1 MVKRRR
7 KGKRKST
14 KCPEPFNTLLDLL
27 AGAIMNMIA
36 NRMERKYHYRK
47 RGVPNPYRASAIGLS
62 TGRLRKT
69 EDIIRLGGFL
79 GAMGAFDPDDTETNL
94 DTYTPKTSRIPKSN
108 TTWKSEKTS
117 VSSSTESNNK
127 YAWRMNCQDGSAY
140 GIYPE
145 DYETMEAYNKALFDA
160 FVIDDIDENED
171 TEVPY
176 MFEDTKQKDDED
188 DACRNFTSKI

>member
-1 MVKRRR
+1 MAKRRR

-79 GAMGAFDPDDTETNL
+79 GAMGAFDPDDTETNI

-108 TTWKSEKTS
+108 TTWKDEKTS

-176 MFEDTKQKDDED
+176 MFEDTIQKDNKD
-188 DACRNFTSKI
+188 DVCGNFTSKI

>member
-1 MVKRRR
+1 MAKRRR

-94 DTYTPKTSRIPKSN
+94 DTYTPKTSRLSKSN

-145 DYETMEAYNKALFDA
+145 DYETVEAYNKALFDA

-188 DACRNFTSKI
+188 DVCGNFTSKI

>member
-1 MVKRRR
+1 
-7 KGKRKST
+7 
-14 KCPEPFNTLLDLL
+14 
-27 AGAIMNMIA
+27 
-36 NRMERKYHYRK
+36 
-47 RGVPNPYRASAIGLS
+47 
-62 TGRLRKT
+62 
-69 EDIIRLGGFL
+69 
-79 GAMGAFDPDDTETNL
+79 MGAFDPDDTETNL

-117 VSSSTESNNK
+117 VSSSAERNNK

-176 MFEDTKQKDDED
+176 MFEDTKQKDED
-188 DACRNFTSKI
+188 KIDKAEEQE

>member
-1 MVKRRR
+1 MAKRRR

-14 KCPEPFNTLLDLL
+14 KCPELFNTLINMF
-27 AGAIMNMIA
+27 AGAIMNVIA

-108 TTWKSEKTS
+108 TTWKIEKTS
-117 VSSSTESNNK
+117 VSSSIESNNK

-140 GIYPE
+140 GIYPG

-176 MFEDTKQKDDED
+176 MFEDTIQKDED
-188 DACRNFTSKI
+188 KIGKAEEQE

>member
-1 MVKRRR
+1 MRERYTEGKHMARKRR

-14 KCPEPFNTLLDLL
+14 KCPEPFGTLIDLF

-62 TGRLRKT
+62 KGRLRKT

-79 GAMGAFDPDDTETNL
+79 GAMGAFEPDDTVTNS
-94 DTYTPKTSRIPKSN
+94 DTYTS
-108 TTWKSEKTS
+108 KTS
-117 VSSSTESNNK
+117 VSSSAENNNK
-127 YAWRMNCQDGSAY
+127 YAWRSNCRDGNAY
-140 GIYPE
+140 GIYPD
-145 DYETMEAYNKALFDA
+145 DYEMVEAYNKALFDA

-176 MFEDTKQKDDED
+176 
-188 DACRNFTSKI
+188 